1 MTDKERIEEVT
12 RIFTENSMAHPD
24 GDSFVVSWREAMMIA
39 YYLWKMRDE
48 EYKEAFAE
56 VKP

>member
-1 MTDKERIEEVT
+1 MTGEERMEEVR

-24 GDSFVVSWREAMMIA
+24 GDSFIVSWREAMMIA

-56 VKP
+56 